1 MKAPKTMKPSGEG
14 FHEEFMEHW
23 DEFSD
28 SWRDAALKQQRF

>member
-1 MKAPKTMKPSGEG
+1 MKAPTSIKPNGEG

-28 SWRDAALKQQRF
+28 SW